1 MKTNYSTLKEAL
13 EKRRREILQSDS
25 ALAHELKEEI
35 EMRRGDD
42 MDLAESAFEQEMSYI
57 LKNRGHEELAAI
69 EEALQRIK
77 NNTYGI
83 CESCDGKIGLK
94 RLEAR
99 PFVKLCINCQ
109 TEQEGT
115 KKAGS
120 TTSR

>member
-1 MKTNYSTLKEAL
+1 MKTSYSALKTAL
-13 EKRRREILQSDS
+13 EDRRREILESDS

-57 LKNRGHEELAAI
+57 LKNRGHEELTAI
-69 EEALQRIK
+69 DEALRKIE

-83 CESCDGKIGLK
+83 CESCEGKIGLK

-109 TEQEGT
+109 TEQEESS
-115 KKAGS
+115 KMSSSAF
-120 TTSR
+120 

>member
-1 MKTNYSTLKEAL
+1 MKTNYNALKTAL
-13 EKRRREILQSDS
+13 EDRKRKILESDS

-57 LKNRGHEELAAI
+57 LKNRGHKELTAI
-69 EEALQRIK
+69 DEALQKIE

-83 CESCDGKIGLK
+83 CESCEGKIGLK

-109 TEQEGT
+109 TEQEESS
-115 KKAGS
+115 KMSSPAS
-120 TTSR
+120 

>member
-1 MKTNYSTLKEAL
+1 MKTNYNALKTAL
-13 EKRRREILQSDS
+13 EDRKRKILESDS

-57 LKNRGHEELAAI
+57 LKNRGHQELTAI
-69 EEALQRIK
+69 DEALQKIE

-83 CESCDGKIGLK
+83 CESCEGKIGLK

-109 TEQEGT
+109 TEQEESS
-115 KKAGS
+115 KMSSPAS
-120 TTSR
+120 